1 MVCSTFVSFQDSMY
15 FTFQL
20 PGAASE
26 PTVASPGSPDSA
38 LDMELKDRSGFQD
51 LYPQPLQALS
61 PPLQVPFKGTA
72 RATVTSPTR
81 CLSPVLAFPKRE
93 NRSGLERSRGV
104 SNVVCA
110 DSSGLFSHSLLQE
123 VKADDAQ
130 PKVSFI
136 SSAWLQFTLE
146 SESLLT
152 VINFTF

>member
-1 MVCSTFVSFQDSMY
+1 MY

-20 PGAASE
+20 PRAASE
-26 PTVASPGSPDSA
+26 STVASPGGPYSA
-38 LDMELKDRSGFQD
+38 LDMELKDPSGFQD

-61 PPLQVPFKGTA
+61 PPLQVP

-93 NRSGLERSRGV
+93 NRSGSERPRGV

-123 VKADDAQ
+123 VKPDDAQ
-130 PKVSFI
+130 HEVSFI
-136 SSAWLQFTLE
+136 SSA
-146 SESLLT
+146 
-152 VINFTF
+152 